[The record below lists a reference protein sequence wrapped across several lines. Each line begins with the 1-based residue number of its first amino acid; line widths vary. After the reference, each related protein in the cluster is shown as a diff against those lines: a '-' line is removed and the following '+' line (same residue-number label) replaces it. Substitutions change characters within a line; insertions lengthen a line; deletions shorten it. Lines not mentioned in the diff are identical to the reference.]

1 MIVLVMG
8 TGAVGGYFGAR
19 MMAAGIDVLFVAR
32 GENLTALRRRG
43 LVVRIATGDIVL
55 PEVRATDDPGTV
67 GPVDLV
73 LVAVKSYHTEAAAGG
88 LRPAVG
94 PHTIVLSLQNGV
106 ENEEILARVLDLPP
120 LPLALTQIGA
130 ALIAPGEVQYYGR
143 GSLVFG
149 EPHGEETPRL
159 QAIAACLTRA
169 AIPYRIS
176 RRMRVRLWDKLAW
189 NAAFNAVSTL
199 GRRTVAA
206 LIDDPASRRLIADT
220 MTEVAAVAC
229 AQGIPCDPERIPA
242 VLDDSRATLGAFKTS
257 MLQDLERGR
266 RLEHDAL
273 NGAVVRA
280 ADRVGAPAP
289 INRALATMLGM
300 LSPA

>member
-1 MIVLVMG
+1 MG

-19 MMAAGIDVLFVAR
+19 MMAAGIDVRFVAR
-32 GENLTALRRRG
+32 GENLAALKRRG
-43 LVVRIATGDIVL
+43 LVVRIPTGDIVL
-55 PEVRATDDPGTV
+55 PDVRATDDPGAV
-67 GPVDLV
+67 GPVDFV
-73 LVAVKSYHTEAAAGG
+73 LVAVKSYHTENAAGA
-88 LRPAVG
+88 LRPAIG
-94 PHTIVLSLQNGV
+94 PRTIVLSLQNGI
-106 ENEEILARVLDLPP
+106 ENEDILARVLDLPP

-130 ALIAPGEVQYYGR
+130 ALTAPGEVQYYGR

-149 EPHGEETPRL
+149 EPHGEVTPRL

-199 GRRTVAA
+199 GRRTVAG
-206 LIDDPASRRLIADT
+206 LLDDPAARRLIADT
-220 MTEVAAVAC
+220 MTEVAAVAR
-229 AQGIPCDPERIPA
+229 AQGIACDPARVPA
-242 VLDDSRATLGAFKTS
+242 VLDDSRATLGPFKTS

-289 INRALATMLGM
+289 INRALATLLGM
-300 LSPA
+300 LSPV